1 MFNSFLFDDDDEKIL
16 SDEIST
22 AVIEQIM
29 SSYAISSS
37 TTSVDEFHMHEVTT
51 DQMQNN
57 ENTLANTEDDGLQAD
72 LEADNH
78 SIENLVDIN
87 DIQSTDRRKRH
98 YENMELAKSCIKKKK
113 RVTSSLGINSLAME
127 YLTNGEF
134 GNFLRTKLSK
144 KDCAIS
150 EIVKRLSQY
159 TSHVTNKFSK
169 PLPPDGNY
177 NRFLINA
184 ILTPTTIVTYMDYC
198 SEVDGYQPCSL
209 TVRLDDL
216 SNFIHY
222 VMLYE
227 TCIPHDFVAANG
239 SIKQYRTLLKKMQ
252 SNEDKKNKSAEAILS
267 ARKFP
272 AGGLAQ
278 LQSIMD
284 SDLNYFESRCEQF
297 QFLTPPRDIYLELI
311 GYVFASLWVY
321 SPQARA
327 AAIETLSLSDGTEL
341 VKSRSVGS
349 SHFKSVATHKVQ
361 PLILQDEKA
370 VKIVQNYIDILRPT
384 STHPQLFL
392 QYNGKPFQQGAMS
405 QYIKQYFQRSAG
417 LNLSVNSLRKVQCS
431 EVYVASVDGRVS
443 ESARKHFNYIQ
454 GHSERSNDAVYVKL
468 ALQAN
473 SDIARSTFSKLGSK
487 ISCSIET
494 TTSSELSKDPTSSG
508 THQQYNNT
516 SQDADLVGYDN
527 DHCQDSGSCLDNIDS
542 ITPSQTTN
550 VLPPLHAESLS
561 IGMFPWP
568 RDYLTF
574 YDDWGTKHSCAT
586 KLASRVPWDK
596 AEKEWLRNCME
607 AKSNQF
613 YRAIDKWKQLLQEVI
628 DDPNAR
634 PLFHRNHVADH
645 TRLREGLRA
654 KRVSNTA

>member
-37 TTSVDEFHMHEVTT
+37 TTSVDEFHMHEDTT

-127 YLTNGEF
+127 YLTNGDF

-177 NRFLINA
+177 NRFLISA
-184 ILTPTTIVTYMDYC
+184 ISTPTTIVTYMDYC

-327 AAIETLSLSDGTEL
+327 AAIETLSLSDGIEL

-349 SHFKSVATHKVQ
+349 SHFKSVSTHKVQ

-370 VKIVQNYIDILRPT
+370 VKIVQTYIDILRPT

-487 ISCSIET
+487 TSCNID
-494 TTSSELSKDPTSSG
+494 TTSSATTSSRSELQCNDAAQG
-508 THQQYNNT
+508 
-516 SQDADLVGYDN
+516 ADLEGRAN
-527 DHCQDSGSCLDNIDS
+527 EHF
-542 ITPSQTTN
+542 TPSQTKTTDA
-550 VLPPLHAESLS
+550 LPPLLVESS
-561 IGMFPWP
+561 STGMFPWP
-568 RDYLTF
+568 SDYLTF

-596 AEKEWLRNCME
+596 AEKEWLGNCME
-607 AKSNQF
+607 AKGHQF

-654 KRVSNTA
+654 KRVSKIA

>member
-1 MFNSFLFDDDDEKIL
+1 
-16 SDEIST
+16 
-22 AVIEQIM
+22 
-29 SSYAISSS
+29 
-37 TTSVDEFHMHEVTT
+37 
-51 DQMQNN
+51 
-57 ENTLANTEDDGLQAD
+57 
-72 LEADNH
+72 
-78 SIENLVDIN
+78 
-87 DIQSTDRRKRH
+87 
-98 YENMELAKSCIKKKK
+98 
-113 RVTSSLGINSLAME
+113 
-127 YLTNGEF
+127 
-134 GNFLRTKLSK
+134 
-144 KDCAIS
+144 
-150 EIVKRLSQY
+150 
-159 TSHVTNKFSK
+159 
-169 PLPPDGNY
+169 
-177 NRFLINA
+177 
-184 ILTPTTIVTYMDYC
+184 
-198 SEVDGYQPCSL
+198 
-209 TVRLDDL
+209 
-216 SNFIHY
+216 
-222 VMLYE
+222 
-227 TCIPHDFVAANG
+227 
-239 SIKQYRTLLKKMQ
+239 MQ

-284 SDLNYFESRCEQF
+284 SDLNYFESRCKQF

-327 AAIETLSLSDGTEL
+327 AAIETLSLSDGIEL

-473 SDIARSTFSKLGSK
+473 SDIARRTFSKLGCK
-487 ISCSIET
+487 TSCTIE
-494 TTSSELSKDPTSSG
+494 TTSSECLEANTPSG
-508 THQQYNNT
+508 TELQYNNA
-516 SQDADLVGYDN
+516 SQGAALHAN
-527 DHCQDSGSCLDNIDS
+527 HNERHKDSGLDNIDV
-542 ITPSQTTN
+542 TTGPSTD
-550 VLPPLHAESLS
+550 VLPKIRAESSS

-568 RDYLTF
+568 SDYLTF

-586 KLASRVPWDK
+586 KLASRIPWDK
-596 AEKEWLRNCME
+596 AEKEWLSDCME
-607 AKSNQF
+607 AKGHQF

-628 DDPNAR
+628 DDPTAR

-645 TRLREGLRA
+645 TRLREGLRS
-654 KRVSNTA
+654 KRVSKIP